1 MSIANVTPAAKAGG
15 WADDLHP
22 NHWRILAASFLG
34 WIFDGFESFA
44 LFLVLPM
51 ALKSLLTPEQASTG
65 AIWGGIAISTT
76 LLGWGIGGLVGGVL
90 ADYVGRKQM
99 MMLSV
104 LAYALLS
111 GLTAFA
117 TGFWTFAALR
127 FLTGLA
133 MGSEW
138 STGVALVAETWPERA
153 RAKGCGFLQSGFGF
167 GTLLAALIWVVLQQW
182 QPLGAETWRAMFL
195 IGAAPAVFVLYIRRS
210 VGESERWMASVR
222 EKRWAATEGGSA
234 RAEIRRP
241 FTLAEIFREPEG
253 RRRVLLTFLLSLAA
267 TIGWWGVSS
276 FLPGHMLQIAKR
288 AGVANPPL
296 WSSTAALV
304 YTVGAVAAYLLSGF
318 LADWW
323 GRRAYLLF
331 GFVGCILTTPLTY
344 LWASTPESLMACA
357 AINGFFT
364 LGCAY
369 SWMAIYPAE
378 LFTSSV
384 RSTAASFVFNASRLI
399 AWVFPMTAAAMIQT
413 FGGLPKAAMAL
424 GTFYL
429 VGLVVPWFLPETVGR
444 PLPD

>member
-1 MSIANVTPAAKAGG
+1 MSIANATRTSTAAG
-15 WADDLHP
+15 WAGDLTS

-34 WIFDGFESFA
+34 WIFDGFESYA
-44 LFLVLPM
+44 LFLVMPM
-51 ALKSLLTPEQASTG
+51 ALKDLLTPAQVASG
-65 AIWGGIAISTT
+65 AIWGGIAIATT
-76 LLGWGIGGLVGGVL
+76 LLGWGIGGLVGGIL
-90 ADYVGRKQM
+90 ADYVGRKRM

-117 TGFWTFAALR
+117 TGFWVFAGLR

-167 GTLLAALIWVVLQQW
+167 GTLFAALIWVVLQQV
-182 QPLGAETWRAMFL
+182 QPLGGETWRMMFA
-195 IGAAPAVFVLYIRRS
+195 IGAVPALFVLYIRRS
-210 VGESERWMASVR
+210 VGESERWAASVR
-222 EKRWAATEGGSA
+222 ERRWGATEGA
-234 RAEIRRP
+234 HVRAEAARP
-241 FTLAEIFREPEG
+241 FTLAEIFREPES

-276 FLPGHMLQIAKR
+276 FLPGYMLQVAKR

-304 YTVGAVAAYLLSGF
+304 YTAGAVAAYLLSGF

-331 GFVGCILTTPLTY
+331 GFAGCILTTPLTY
-344 LWASTPESLMACA
+344 LWASTPESLLACA

-384 RSTAASFVFNASRLI
+384 RSTAASFIFNASRLI
-399 AWVFPMTAAAMIQT
+399 AWLFPMMAAAMIQT

-424 GTFYL
+424 GLFYL
-429 VGLVVPWFLPETVGR
+429 IGLVVPWFLPETVGR